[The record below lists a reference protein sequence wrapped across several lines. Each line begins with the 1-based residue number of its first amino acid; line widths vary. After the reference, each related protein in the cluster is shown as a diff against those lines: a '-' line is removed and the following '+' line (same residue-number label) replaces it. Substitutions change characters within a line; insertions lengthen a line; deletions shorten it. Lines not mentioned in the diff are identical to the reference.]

1 MTLAISG
8 RIGRDS
14 LASAALQ
21 RSLESRLM
29 TRLDTA
35 GSTLF
40 KLTWK
45 RRRTPLGRSYLERAV
60 SAARTSGSGFTSW
73 PTPKAQWVTPSAR
86 DRKDSAGMAETGTNP
101 DGTERSRLDQLP
113 RQANLAVWPTPM
125 AGSPGSET
133 YNEAGNTDSS
143 RRTVEL
149 AAWPTPNAMEG
160 GQTSRGGS
168 RKDELLMG
176 GIAQTAS
183 FDPARIADTDPL
195 VAYGIEVAR
204 TNGWQAFGIVLTSST
219 AGIRIVPAGGRLRAG
234 HSRWLMAIPAAWD
247 GFACTAMQSMS
258 KSPRRSSKRTSKA
271 KEKPNE
277 PIA

>member
-1 MTLAISG
+1 M
-8 RIGRDS
+8 
-14 LASAALQ
+14 ASAALQ
-21 RSLESRLM
+21 RSLESRLT

-60 SAARTSGSGFTSW
+60 SAARTSDKGFTSW
-73 PTPKAQWVTPSAR
+73 PTPKAQWVMPSAR
-86 DRKDSAGMAETGTNP
+86 DWKDSAGMAETGTNP